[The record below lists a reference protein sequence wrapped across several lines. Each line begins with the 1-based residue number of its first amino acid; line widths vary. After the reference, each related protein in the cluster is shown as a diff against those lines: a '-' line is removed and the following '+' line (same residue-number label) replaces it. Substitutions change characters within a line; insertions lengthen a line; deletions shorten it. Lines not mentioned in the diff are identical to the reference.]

1 MNKIKRFFGEL
12 LGDKYYCGL
21 DIGTQKIKACLSRV
35 HDAESLD
42 LLAVYESDTKGF
54 KDSSV
59 NDISDFSSAIGTTLD
74 ALVKKTQVR
83 FRDVS
88 FSVGGDLIETRVSR
102 AVIPLTERGNKLI
115 TDHDVRDVRRQ
126 ACLLGARLDEEVLCD
141 FVRYFKVDD
150 INIALNPIGLY
161 GRKIEVEVMMVV
173 ANVTRLRNISKAIK
187 QAGFE
192 VNNVFF
198 SGQVLVDTLMDK
210 NKRNDGSIMIDIGS
224 KTTQIL
230 VFKEGLLKHYAEV
243 DFGGEHITRRIAVL
257 LGISRELA
265 EDIKRSYAR
274 VAESV
279 TSSDEEILIKKEQG
293 FVPVKRALLNE
304 AVESEVLGL
313 IKHIQDAVESSGYAG
328 QLKGGIL
335 MVGGCVLLP
344 GLMERVERELKIPVS
359 LGRNISGLSNSASFC
374 TASSIA
380 EASYKGT
387 ARYFLDTRKPK
398 DWLTSLQGKVEELC
412 NEYF

>member
-1 MNKIKRFFGEL
+1 MNKLKRFFGEFF
-12 LGDKYYCGL
+12 GDKYYCGL

-35 HDAESLD
+35 YDAESLD
-42 LLAVYESDTKGF
+42 LLAVYEGDTKGF
-54 KDSSV
+54 KDNSV
-59 NDISDFSSAIGTTLD
+59 NDISDFSAAIGTTLD

-88 FSVGGDLIETRVSR
+88 LSVGGDLIETRVSR
-102 AVIPLTERGNKLI
+102 AVIPLAERGNKLI
-115 TDHDVRDVRRQ
+115 TEHDVRDVRRQ
-126 ACLLGARLDEEVLCD
+126 ACLLGAKLDEEVLCD
-141 FVRYFKVDD
+141 FSRYFKVDD

-161 GRKIEVEVMMVV
+161 GRKLEVEVMLVV
-173 ANVTRLRNISKAIK
+173 ANVTRLRNISKAVK

-198 SGQVLVDTLMDK
+198 SGQVLVDALMDK
-210 NKRNDGSIMIDIGS
+210 KKRHDGSIMIDIGA

-230 VFKEGLLKHYAEV
+230 IFKEGLLKNYVQV
-243 DFGGEHITRRIAVL
+243 DFGGENITRLIAQR

-274 VAESV
+274 VLETAA
-279 TSSDEEILIKKEQG
+279 SSDEEILIKKEKE
-293 FVPVKRALLNE
+293 FVPVKRAVLNE
-304 AVESEVLGL
+304 AVEVEVLGF
-313 IKHIQDAVESSGYAG
+313 IKQVRESVELSGYAD

-344 GLMERVERELKIPVS
+344 GFMERVERELKMPVS
-359 LGRNISGLSNSASFC
+359 LGRNISGLSNSASYC

-380 EASYKGT
+380 EVAYKGT
-387 ARYFLDTRKPK
+387 LRYFLDTRKPK
-398 DWLTSLQGKVEELC
+398 DWLLVAKGRIEELC

>member
-102 AVIPLTERGNKLI
+102 AVIPLAERGNKLI

-173 ANVTRLRNISKAIK
+173 ANVTRLRNVSKAIK

-243 DFGGEHITRRIAVL
+243 PFGGEHITRRISQL

-304 AVESEVLGL
+304 AVESEVQGL
-313 IKHIQDAVESSGYAG
+313 IKHVHDAVENSGYAG

-344 GLMERVERELKIPVS
+344 GLMERVERELKMPVS

>member
-102 AVIPLTERGNKLI
+102 AVIPLAERGNKLI

-187 QAGFE
+187 QSGFE

-243 DFGGEHITRRIAVL
+243 PFGGEYITRRIAEL

-304 AVESEVLGL
+304 AVESEVQGL
-313 IKHIQDAVESSGYAG
+313 IKHVRDAVESSGYAG

-344 GLMERVERELKIPVS
+344 GLMERVERELKMPVS